1 MKKRNNRELDDLI
14 EEITVD
20 AYGEEEQLWAF
31 RQALEDNL
39 TFPCTATVIGEPV
52 KVTKIDYDGNAR
64 RGLTAN
70 CRRADGVKHVVG
82 VADLIM
88 ASGSTHEKYLA
99 AYRQWMGIEPQLA
112 SPRPRK
118 SASKR
123 APKTSQQRVAPNS
136 TPIGDQIEVAVLAV
150 MQKTAHCRF
159 LQSDETV
166 TLRAGRLWD
175 IVPGEIVSVKAG
187 KRRVYGGN
195 PTISGTI
202 ESKRFDFKALRL
214 VPLGLEEFG
223 LWDPAEE
230 YWGEPGEPIDPW
242 LKPILARGARRQFEM
257 EQVIPGEDP
266 EQPLDDPI
274 IEANDLKDSG
284 DFHGA
289 HDMLMSLCRADLR
302 CLDAHAHLGNLSFD
316 SRPKVAI
323 RHYEAGVRIGELSLG
338 DSFDGVLP
346 WGLIDN
352 RPFLRCLHGFGLSLW
367 RLGKFEESASVLGRM
382 LWLNPS
388 DNQGVRF
395 EIGPVRAHRKWE
407 AER

>member
-14 EEITVD
+14 DEITVD

-31 RQALEDNL
+31 HQALEENVSL
-39 TFPCTATVIGEPV
+39 PCAATVIGEPV
-52 KVTKIDYDGNAR
+52 QVIKIDYDGNAR
-64 RGLTAN
+64 RGLTAK
-70 CRRADGVKHVVG
+70 CRRADGAEHVVG
-82 VADLIM
+82 VADLIL
-88 ASGSTHEKYLA
+88 APGSSHEKYFA
-99 AYRQWMGIEPQLA
+99 AYRQWMGMEPRQA
-112 SPRPRK
+112 NPRPRK
-118 SASKR
+118 SPSKR
-123 APKTSQQRVAPNS
+123 APVTSQQRVATISAPS
-136 TPIGDQIEVAVLAV
+136 GDQIEVAVLAV

-166 TLRAGRLWD
+166 TLRAGRLFD
-175 IVPGEIVSVKAG
+175 IVPGEIASVKVA
-187 KRRVYGGN
+187 KRWVDGGN

-202 ESKRFDFKALRL
+202 ESKWLDAKALRL

-223 LWDPAEE
+223 IWDPAEE
-230 YWGEPGEPIDPW
+230 YWGEQGEPIDAW
-242 LKPILARGARRQFEM
+242 LKPIIARGARRQFEM

-266 EQPLDDPI
+266 EEPLEDPI
-274 IEANDLKDSG
+274 MEANDLKDSG

-316 SRPKVAI
+316 SRPKDAI

-395 EIGPVRAHRKWE
+395 EIGLVRAHRKWE

>member
-1 MKKRNNRELDDLI
+1 M
-14 EEITVD
+14 
-20 AYGEEEQLWAF
+20 
-31 RQALEDNL
+31 
-39 TFPCTATVIGEPV
+39 IGEPV
-52 KVTKIDYDGNAR
+52 QVIKIDYDGNTR
-64 RGLTAN
+64 RGLTAK
-70 CRRADGVKHVVG
+70 CRRADGAKHVVG

-88 ASGSTHEKYLA
+88 APGSPHEKYLA
-99 AYRQWMGIEPQLA
+99 AYRLWMGIEPRQA

-118 SASKR
+118 SPSKR
-123 APKTSQQRVAPNS
+123 APETSQQRVAAMS
-136 TPIGDQIEVAVLAV
+136 TPSGDQIEVAVLTV

-159 LQSDETV
+159 LQSDGTF
-166 TLRAGRLWD
+166 TLRAGRLD
-175 IVPGEIVSVKAG
+175 IVPGEIASVKVG
-187 KRRVYGGN
+187 KRWVYGGN
-195 PTISGTI
+195 PTISGII
-202 ESKRFDFKALRL
+202 ESKWLDAKALRL

-223 LWDPAEE
+223 IWDPAEE
-230 YWGEPGEPIDPW
+230 YWGDRGEPIDPW
-242 LKPILARGARRQFEM
+242 LKPIIAHGARRQFEM

-266 EQPLDDPI
+266 EEPLDDPI
-274 IEANDLKDSG
+274 SEANDLKDSG

-316 SRPKVAI
+316 SRPKDAI

-395 EIGPVRAHRKWE
+395 EIGLVRAHRKWE